1 MIQGAAT
8 RTAVILAFAA
18 MVAACRPDGGSDQ
31 SRWLRV
37 EGRFIV
43 DAAGHPFRLVGMGRY
58 QPEAG
63 IANKLVGS
71 LDEICL
77 HYQQLGM
84 NALRVAVGGR
94 NDWLPDCDVT
104 PYGGFDGYVERFL
117 DWLELE
123 RVNLVMHDWG
133 AAALAFAERVPQR
146 VERIVLINALPLFD
160 GYSWHRLARIWRM
173 PVLGELWM
181 GALTPRML
189 RRTLRGANATA
200 LPEHEL
206 QEIYRQLDFGTQRA
220 ILKLYRSVKPGTLAA
235 AGERLG
241 EIDSPALIVWGERD
255 PYIPSRAAA
264 QYAGALGGE
273 SELALLADA
282 GHWPWLDR
290 PDVVDTV
297 ARFLARN

>member
-1 MIQGAAT
+1 
-8 RTAVILAFAA
+8 
-18 MVAACRPDGGSDQ
+18 
-31 SRWLRV
+31 
-37 EGRFIV
+37 
-43 DAAGHPFRLVGMGRY
+43 
-58 QPEAG
+58 
-63 IANKLVGS
+63 
-71 LDEICL
+71 
-77 HYQQLGM
+77 
-84 NALRVAVGGR
+84 
-94 NDWLPDCDVT
+94 
-104 PYGGFDGYVERFL
+104 
-117 DWLELE
+117 
-123 RVNLVMHDWG
+123 
-133 AAALAFAERVPQR
+133 
-146 VERIVLINALPLFD
+146 
-160 GYSWHRLARIWRM
+160 
-173 PVLGELWM
+173 
-181 GALTPRML
+181 ML